1 MERSV
6 NENEKAVVTEVKA
19 DPPKV
24 VKPEVVK
31 NLRRLNKVA
40 KVKPKAKKPIK
51 KPVEKKATSKGMHA
65 CSFKGCKIQ
74 LLGKKKWCIK
84 HKKLIRKIQLRRNN
98 ITYNKR
104 KAKKGWQPKQPH
116 LTYKGRPT
124 EWTREH
130 RAPAEKLAKRRG
142 VKLAA
147 KLFAK

>member
-6 NENEKAVVTEVKA
+6 NENEKAVVAVVNETVKMVQTKA
-19 DPPKV
+19 
-24 VKPEVVK
+24 
-31 NLRRLNKVA
+31 A

-51 KPVEKKATSKGMHA
+51 KKPQVETAATHPCA
-65 CSFKGCKIQ
+65 YKGCKKK
-74 LLGKKKWCIK
+74 LLGKRKWCAE

-147 KLFAK
+147 KLFAAK